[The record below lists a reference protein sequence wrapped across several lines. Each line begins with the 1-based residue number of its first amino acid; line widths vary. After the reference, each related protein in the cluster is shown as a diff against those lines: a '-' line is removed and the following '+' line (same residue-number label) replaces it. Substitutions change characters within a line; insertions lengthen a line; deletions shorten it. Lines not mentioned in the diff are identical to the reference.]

1 MGVEI
6 CFELSH
12 TDPSFCMHVYLESF
26 ANAYIILRVFFC
38 FLFAP
43 FF

>member
-12 TDPSFCMHVYLESF
+12 TDPSFCMHIYLESF
-26 ANAYIILRVFFC
+26 SNTNR
-38 FLFAP
+38 
-43 FF
+43 